1 MALDANLNEDMFMNI
16 APTTALIIID
26 QQKGINNPKL
36 GLRNNPNAELA
47 ILNLLS
53 IWRRFNWPIVHVKH
67 KSSEEESV
75 FWPHQEGFEFK
86 PEFVPF
92 VHEMVIE
99 KTTPCAFTKTSL
111 EALLN
116 EKGIGSLVVVGAS
129 TNNSV
134 EATVRT
140 GGCIGF
146 NMIVVEDACFAFAK
160 TDYAGVPRAA
170 EEVHA
175 MSLANLNGEYAV
187 IVHSSELTF

>member
-1 MALDANLNEDMFMNI
+1 MNI
-16 APTTALIIID
+16 KPGCALIIID

-36 GLRNNPNAELA
+36 GLRNNPNAELE

-53 IWRRFNWPIVHVKH
+53 IWRRFNWPIFHVKH
-67 KSSEEESV
+67 RSGGKESV

-86 PEFVPF
+86 SEFVPF
-92 VHEMVIE
+92 AHETFIE

-116 EKGIGSLVVVGAS
+116 EKGIDSLVVVGAS

-146 NMIVVEDACFAFAK
+146 HVIVVENACFAFAK
-160 TDYAGVPRAA
+160 IDYAGVPRTA

-175 MSLANLNGEYAV
+175 MSLANLNGEYAQV
-187 IVHSSELTF
+187 IHSSALEYQ

>member
-1 MALDANLNEDMFMNI
+1 MNI
-16 APTTALIIID
+16 KPASALIIID

-36 GLRNNPNAELA
+36 GLRNNENAELE
-47 ILNLLS
+47 ILKLLS
-53 IWRRFNWPIVHVKH
+53 VWRRFNWPIFHIAHRSNEVD
-67 KSSEEESV
+67 SV
-75 FWPHQEGFEFK
+75 FWPHQEGFQFK

-92 VHEMVIE
+92 THETVIE

-111 EALLN
+111 ETLLN
-116 EKGIGSLVVVGAS
+116 QQSIDSLVVVGAS

-146 NMIVVEDACFAFAK
+146 TMVVVEDACFAFAK
-160 TDYAGVPRAA
+160 ADYFGVFRTA

-187 IVHSSELTF
+187 IVHSSELEF